1 MRKIILGIFIL
12 TSVMVIGQQRKV
24 IKTNEDLI
32 FDTDQEEFLLENTF
46 DGILN
51 HDVHRQVT
59 MNEKL
64 NFSQTWDTETCFSS
78 RKRNSFSQMNDTL
91 WLCVGDTA
99 TKEFKIPFDGYVTSR
114 FGPRH
119 GRPHQGIDIS
129 LKTGDMIY
137 AAWGGKVRYAKFNK
151 GGYGNL
157 VVIRHY
163 NGLETFY
170 AHLSKLLVIP
180 NQEVRAGEPIGL
192 GGNTGHSFGAHLH
205 FEVRFY
211 DIPINPDHIIDF
223 ANKNVRDENLL
234 VHKDIF
240 KVNYPGINPS
250 RIRDNNMD
258 NQEEEDEHDHDLTI
272 ESGEMLAGVALPVAN
287 SLEKTTK
294 TPAREFRKYHRVK
307 SGDSLSKIA
316 KQNNTTI
323 EKICQLNGIRPNKTI
338 DVGESIR
345 VK

>member
-1 MRKIILGIFIL
+1 MRKFIVGL
-12 TSVMVIGQQRKV
+12 FMVTSVLAIGQQRRT

-59 MNEKL
+59 LNDKL
-64 NFSQTWDTETCFSS
+64 NFSQTWDTEMCFSS
-78 RKRNSFSQMNDTL
+78 RKRNSFANVEDTL
-91 WLCVGDTA
+91 WLCVGDTMS
-99 TKEFKIPFDGYVTSR
+99 KEFKVPFDGYLTSR

-129 LKTGDMIY
+129 LKTGDMVY
-137 AAWGGKVRYAKFNK
+137 AAWSGKVRYAKFNK
-151 GGYGNL
+151 GGFGNL

-170 AHLSKLLVIP
+170 AHLSKLLVLP
-180 NQEVRAGEPIGL
+180 NQDVRAGEPIGL
-192 GGNTGHSFGAHLH
+192 GGNTGRSFGAHLH

-211 DIPINPDHIIDF
+211 DIPINPEHIIDF
-223 ANKNVRDENLL
+223 ANKNVKDQNLL
-234 VHKDIF
+234 VYRDLF
-240 KVNYPGINPS
+240 KVNLPNINQNRLLPD
-250 RIRDNNMD
+250 IEE
-258 NQEEEDEHDHDLTI
+258 QEEEHDHDHSLD
-272 ESGEMLAGVALPVAN
+272 SGQEMLAGVALPVAN
-287 SLEKTTK
+287 SIEKEK
-294 TPAREFRKYHRVK
+294 SAAPVREFRKYHKVK

-316 KQNNTTI
+316 NQNNTTV
-323 EKICQLNGIRPNKTI
+323 EKICQLNGIKPSKTI
-338 DVGESIR
+338 NLGESIR